1 MTSKKISG
9 FTAQSTFQAGD
20 QLNIVRSSTNFKID
34 ISNLAAFLGVTG
46 TIQPVGSGSA
56 IPVLEQPSAT
66 SNNIRGVESGS
77 GILASISAQNGI
89 TLKHNFTFDKTG
101 AKLTADETIASPVF
115 RSIKAGSGINITA
128 SGNVITVAQ
137 AAGGGTTVS
146 VVTTNHSTSGNETVI
161 CNNTSPI
168 TVTLDASPTAGDE
181 VNIKRWG
188 SAAVTVSGNIDGQ
201 TSKIL
206 ETQYD
211 NITIQYIDATIEW
224 AIL

>member
-1 MTSKKISG
+1 MTSKKISD
-9 FTAQSTFQAGD
+9 FTAQSTFQSGD

-34 ISNLAAFLGVTG
+34 VSNLASFLGVTG

-56 IPVLEQPSAT
+56 IPVLEQPSGT
-66 SNNIRGVESGS
+66 QNNIRGIESGS
-77 GILASISAQNGI
+77 GILASISALNGI
-89 TLKHNFTFDKTG
+89 TLKHNFTFDSTG
-101 AKLTADETIASPVF
+101 AKLVVDETITSPVF
-115 RSIKAGSGINITA
+115 RSIKAGSGITVTA
-128 SGNVITVAQ
+128 SGNIITVAQ

-146 VVTTNHSTSGNETVI
+146 VVTANHSTNGNETVI

-188 SAAVTVSGNIDGQ
+188 SAAVTVSGDIDGA
-201 TSKIL
+201 TEKLL
-206 ETQYD
+206 ESQYD
-211 NITIQYIDATIEW
+211 NLTIQYIDATIKW